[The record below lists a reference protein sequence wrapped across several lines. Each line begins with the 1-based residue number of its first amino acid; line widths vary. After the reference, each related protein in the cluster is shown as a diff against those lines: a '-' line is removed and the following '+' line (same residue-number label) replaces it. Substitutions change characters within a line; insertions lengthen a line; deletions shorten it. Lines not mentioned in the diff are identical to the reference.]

1 MTANKKVRIGIVG
14 CGSVMRGPY
23 TNQIRRIQLAGV
35 ALDVTMTCDVTQ
47 EGAATAQRLWP
58 EAEFVRD
65 YHAVV
70 ESNRVDLVLVLTSM
84 QLHFEVTKAAL
95 LAGKPVLVEKPMA
108 TTLAEGKE
116 LLEISKKSRGILH
129 PAPHV
134 VLSATFKAMK
144 QHIDSGDIG
153 KPYLA
158 RAFYG
163 WSGPNWGKWFY
174 QRGGGA
180 LFDLGVYNVA
190 TMTALLGPAKRV
202 TALAGTT
209 IPERIVDNEMTTVDV
224 VDNAHINLDFGN
236 GVFGVITT
244 GFTIQAYRVAGVEI
258 YGSAGTIQML
268 GDDWAPKG
276 YELYRTSSGKQG
288 CWELYQGLDSYWPW
302 TDGLRHLVQSIV
314 SGTPDVVTPEHGYHV
329 LEIMLKAEE
338 AGRTG
343 ITQTIA
349 STFSPI
355 QPEQA
360 VAPKYTLHDPT
371 RAEE

>member
-1 MTANKKVRIGIVG
+1 MNVDKKVRIGIVG

-23 TNQIRRIQLAGV
+23 TNQIKHIKQLGLSV
-35 ALDVTMTCDVTQ
+35 DVTMTCDVTP

-58 EAEFVRD
+58 EAKFVQD
-65 YHAVV
+65 YRAVV
-70 ESNRVDLVLVLTSM
+70 ESDQVDLVLVTTSM
-84 QLHFEVTKAAL
+84 QLHFEVSKAAL
-95 LAGKPVLVEKPMA
+95 LAGKHVLVEKPMA
-108 TTLAEGKE
+108 TSLAEGKE
-116 LLEISKKSRGILH
+116 LLEISKTSRGILH

-144 QHIDSGDIG
+144 QHIDSGTIG

-163 WSGPNWGKWFY
+163 WSGPTWGKWFS

-209 IPERIVDNEMTTVDV
+209 IPERIVDNAMTKVEV

-236 GVFGVITT
+236 GVYGVITT
-244 GFTIQAYRVAGVEI
+244 GFTIQAYRVPGVEV
-258 YGSAGTIQML
+258 YGSEGTIQML

-276 YELYRTSSGKQG
+276 YELYRKSTGRPG
-288 CWELYQGLDSYWPW
+288 YWELHPDSDSNWHW

-314 SGTPDVVTPEHGYHV
+314 SGTPDVVTAEHGYHV

-349 STFSPI
+349 STFSPLKT
-355 QPEQA
+355 EDA
-360 VAPKYTLHDPT
+360 VAPKISVHDPT
-371 RAEE
+371 RVED